1 MHLLQQLI
9 APRASTGIATGIWGK
24 KRYLVYGSGT
34 YCYVYTAENT
44 FVQVLLNPSGDS
56 VSVLAVAF
64 DSSKGL
70 IAVSFGS
77 DVSLFS
83 PQVESDQVQWTH
95 RHSTRHDFPACA
107 LSWSP
112 TEQLL
117 VAGRHLE
124 LWQFQSPTNE
134 PVWSRIWSCSL
145 ASDAVK
151 AQFSPDGRFFVSL
164 SNNDRLPKVW
174 FSADVVGRSG
184 EELQYRFAYLPHPAS
199 VSHVAW
205 RRKTTCKTNVFENVL
220 LTTCSDN
227 ISRLWC
233 LLENTQPYQFHLG
246 AVIDPTST
254 TIFDEEISSDVGSQA
269 RVVHWLHDSEVQDAI
284 RQRETEES
292 RFSNISKRKPG
303 STLLKTKKLKAALK
317 DYSDILFHVQRDGS
331 TTFWGIQHL
340 TGQPR
345 HASKV
350 LLFART
356 ENTVPAADFEF
367 FQQETLVYH
376 NDWGTRESAIFFP
389 GEVQILA
396 QRHDGAYNAYTMNL
410 DDFFATSWMIPRLS
424 LKHSWNGLLTP
435 IVRASRH
442 PNMPFIANFGSD
454 GEIAIFHSSV
464 PITGLRT
471 TDGLTAVTTIPAI
484 AEDRNPQLA
493 WLPHGPH
500 FILLQNA
507 TLSVHSLQQGTRT
520 FVSRMEGY
528 DPGYPLLLLHAYVD
542 PNAKISSGSE
552 REGQQTIV
560 HVVGV
565 SERHSTVFVWTL
577 NFEADVL
584 QNHSLISKTSLEL
597 GSDVTVLTALPT
609 DDLCLTHYPQSPMG
623 AHLFVTYSSDKLMR
637 FWHCCNGSFLSLSD
651 STDSANDATQQ
662 GDRQPWRVVG
672 ELEYQPERLDLLQ
685 TDAFGKMCTVS
696 ISDGSSLL
704 TIWGNEAT
712 GLDMR
717 QEWATTLNDT
727 VVAIDWFFS
736 SDGQHLLAVGLLN
749 RVHIFCQRRL
759 ASVEDLP
766 TWDRIGDMEIPWP
779 NSTSTVAWLPTGS
792 LQIATKQTVLV
803 YDKWMD
809 ASDETTYADISAD
822 AQVPLQT
829 FSVVDARN
837 GRLPDH
843 HPQLLIQYLLWG
855 KYDFVRYSLSLLHCF
870 VKLMADS
877 GRDITETPVPLW
889 RIFAD
894 DEIKGKREQQYDAL
908 FDFGGDTGE
917 KKVVVGEFSDDDAA
931 FLSEA
936 LTRTSLPNISHVDQ
950 MLLLAVID
958 TLVQVEKQKRSLD
971 ENGVRYILFVRLFL
985 FSQRSFPPSMKAA
998 GLTSRDIA
1006 WGFFTDS
1013 HDILLD
1019 FVSQSF
1025 NNKVMWSDAK
1035 ALGLGYWLR
1044 NPDTMRKTMET
1055 IARNQ
1060 YMGKDD
1066 SRNPVDCAL
1075 FYIALRKKNVVLGLW
1090 KLASSHPEQ
1099 AAMLRFLAND
1109 FEEDRW
1115 KAAALKNAFALLGKQ
1130 RYEYAVAFFLLA
1142 DKLKDAVSVC
1152 LKQLNDPQLATILCR
1167 LYEGEDGPILKETLS
1182 TQILPN
1188 AIAKGDRWL
1197 AAMAFTMLKQRDQ
1210 ALFAVVSPLNTLLP
1224 DTAEAVTIPS
1234 AQAFSDPALLVF
1246 YHYLRRSYRIL
1257 RIHQPRI
1264 SADVETEFVYRSAQA
1279 YERLGCPGLAL
1290 DIIRK
1295 ADALI
1300 GQYVSDE
1307 VSSETTELQAPPS
1320 DDVAAG
1326 NLDMDSWGQ
1335 SVKKSEAGRANSSSI
1350 DWGAPVSPAIKADT
1364 RGAADFDWGAP
1375 MAKEAVPVTAGGFD
1389 WSETVSKAETSYGGM
1404 DWSEPVSS
1412 ATEARTMDWGEP
1424 ASSQVGKN
1432 NTLDDEFEAFKKS
1445 LGGYDEPPSDLDLS
1459 DDDETRTSKEAV
1471 TSVFDD
1477 LSTAMPRVSEPPDP
1491 QRILRL
1497 KLEKRNMRLY
1507 KWMLSM
1513 RIVQAVYRSVSIVS
1527 KNREILTA
1535 EDTFRDYFK
1544 LLVDGIRL
1552 LLDIVEMPAEVMDRV
1567 LVTRCREMNAVSAF
1581 VELAP
1586 LHITLQES
1594 LPVVEKFL
1602 VEQCNELA
1610 RLTLGERLN
1619 RKSQQPVYVE
1629 SLARQILLFIVRWT
1643 ERTVGT
1649 GLALNKVIASQA
1661 VATAYMML
1669 TVCALRRKEYAVLT
1683 QLVLLCES
1691 LFDLLLA
1698 GNIENLTSILL
1709 ELCMPRSLQAI
1720 DPDAER
1726 DNDSGPDEDDFE
1738 EKSPLRDQLQ
1748 VEISVMC
1755 DDLIAVISFQHV
1767 AFSFDGYL
1775 AQLRSGAS
1783 NPADESHGFLCDA
1796 VLRPVSI
1803 SLRAMQKLVAKSWIC
1818 GGVKTQKIRKYL
1830 NGHEKKLLWDT
1841 LRKTISVPK
1850 MINFVVQAREEEP
1863 LQQHKVPDL
1872 EEFGEESAAAAADPP
1887 RKAPELIYRAA
1898 DIIHTFAVNPFDHNE
1913 MAIGTHR
1920 GIFEVDVENAKHFF
1934 QRKGTFTDIHHS
1946 VDDIAVRSM
1955 PASARVSSDE
1965 QTPPIIDISSGHPHR
1980 HLFKR
1985 RDTLTRKLS
1994 FDSMQKAI
2002 QTNMRS
2008 LRTDASLTELD
2019 AGHGVHHNVPGVS
2032 SLSAHP
2038 TLNYYLAGISDPPQT
2053 PAVVQLYQ
2061 FGQPKELVTYTTGT
2075 TARFT
2080 KTRFDPFGVRFGAS
2094 DSKGDVYI
2102 WRFDA
2107 SADACKPAIALACH
2121 SSFTNDLTF
2130 LNSSSLLATAGV
2142 STNNQNVC
2150 IWDTLLPPARAR
2162 VKAFNVAEGGAYSL
2176 VYSAR
2181 HQLLFSGSKKG
2192 DIYVFDI
2199 RQRTLVDSYQAH
2211 EHLVKSLAIDY
2222 ACGNLVSGSMGGD
2235 LKLWDLQTFKEQ
2247 STWSAAATP
2256 VSPSSVTRSDGE
2268 GSPTAT
2274 TAGSGTSGG
2283 GLSSYGIMQAEVV
2296 DDAVYTCAADGCVRR
2311 YANDFN

>member
-9 APRASTGIATGIWGK
+9 APRASTSVATGIWGK

-44 FVQVLLNPSGDS
+44 LLQVLRIPSGVS
-56 VSVLAVAF
+56 VSVLAVAL
-64 DSSKGL
+64 DSVNGL

-95 RHSTRHDFPACA
+95 RRTTRHDFLAFA

-112 TEQLL
+112 SEQLL
-117 VAGRHLE
+117 VAGRDLE
-124 LWQFQSPTNE
+124 LWQPEAAPTPTDE
-134 PVWSRIWSCSL
+134 PVWSKTWSCSL
-145 ASDAVK
+145 ASDAIK

-164 SNNDRLPKVW
+164 SKNDRLPKVW
-174 FSADVVGRSG
+174 FSADVVAEGPR
-184 EELQYRFAYLPHPAS
+184 YRFAYLPHPAS
-199 VSHVAW
+199 VSHVTW
-205 RRKTTCKTNVFENVL
+205 RRKTTCQTNVFENAL

-233 LLENTQPYQFHLG
+233 LLENSQPFQFHLG
-246 AVIDPTST
+246 AVIDPTSAP
-254 TIFDEEISSDVGSQA
+254 IADEDDSSDSGSHA

-284 RQRETEES
+284 SQREMEEA
-292 RFSNISKRKPG
+292 RFSKISKRKPG
-303 STLLKTKKLKAALK
+303 STLLKTKKLKSSLK

-331 TTFWGIQHL
+331 TIFWGIQHL

-350 LLFART
+350 ILLAKT
-356 ENTVPAADFEF
+356 ENTLPAADFEF

-376 NDWGTRESAIFFP
+376 NEWGTRESAIFFP
-389 GEVQILA
+389 AEVQILA

-410 DDFFATSWMIPRLS
+410 EDFFVTSWMIPRLS
-424 LKHSWNGLLTP
+424 LKHSWIGLSTP
-435 IVRASRH
+435 IVRVSRH
-442 PNMPFIANFGSD
+442 PNMPLIANFGSD
-454 GEIAIFHSSV
+454 GEIIIFHSSV

-471 TDGLTAVTTIPAI
+471 TDGLTAVKTLPSS
-484 AEDRNPQLA
+484 AEDKNPQLA
-493 WLPHGPH
+493 WLPHGPY

-507 TLSVHSLQQGTRT
+507 TLTVHSLQQGTRT
-520 FVSRMEGY
+520 YVSSMKGY
-528 DPGYPLLLLHAYVD
+528 DPTYPLLLLHAYVD
-542 PNAKISSGSE
+542 PNAKKASE
-552 REGQQTIV
+552 SELERHQTIV
-560 HVVGV
+560 YVVGV
-565 SERHSTVFVWTL
+565 SEQHSTVFVWAL
-577 NFEADVL
+577 HFEADVL
-584 QNHSLISKTSLEL
+584 QDHSLISKTSLQL
-597 GSDVTVLTALPT
+597 GSDVTVLRALPT

-623 AHLFVTYSSDKLMR
+623 AHFFVTYSSDKLMR
-637 FWHCCNGSFLSLSD
+637 FWHCCDGSLLSLSD
-651 STDSANDATQQ
+651 SSDPAKVAIQQ
-662 GDRQPWRVVG
+662 DEPWRVVG
-672 ELEYQPERLDLLQ
+672 EFEYQPERLDLLQ

-717 QEWATTLNDT
+717 QEWATRLNDT

-749 RVHIFCQRRL
+749 RVYIFCQRRL

-766 TWDRIGDMEIPWP
+766 TWDRIGDMEIAWP
-779 NSTSTVAWLPTGS
+779 NSTSTIAWLPTGS
-792 LQIATKQTVLV
+792 LQIATEQTVLV

-809 ASDETTYADISAD
+809 ETSYSDIAAD
-822 AQVPLQT
+822 AQVPLHT

-855 KYDFVRYSLSLLHCF
+855 KFDFVRYSLSLLHCF
-870 VKLMADS
+870 VKLMVDS
-877 GRDITETPVPLW
+877 GRNITETPVPLW

-894 DEIKGKREQQYDAL
+894 DEIKGKQEQQYDAL
-908 FDFGGDTGE
+908 FDFGGDAGE
-917 KKVVVGEFSDDDAA
+917 KKVIVGEFSDDDAA

-985 FSQRSFPPSMKAA
+985 FSQRSFPASMKAA

-1044 NPDTMRKTMET
+1044 NPDTMRKTMES

-1066 SRNPVDCAL
+1066 SRNPVDCSL

-1090 KLASSHPEQ
+1090 KLSSSHPEQ
-1099 AAMLRFLAND
+1099 AATLRFLAND

-1182 TQILPN
+1182 SHILPN

-1197 AAMAFTMLKQRDQ
+1197 AAIAFTMLKQRDQ
-1210 ALFAVVSPLNTLLP
+1210 ALFAVLSPLDTLLP
-1224 DTAEAVTIPS
+1224 ESAEPITIPG
-1234 AQAFSDPALLVF
+1234 AQALSDPALLVF

-1264 SADVETEFVYRSAQA
+1264 SADLETEFVYRSAQA

-1300 GQYVSDE
+1300 GQYVGDE
-1307 VSSETTELQAPPS
+1307 VTSGTTELQAPPS

-1326 NLDMDSWGQ
+1326 NLHMEAWGGP
-1335 SVKKSEAGRANSSSI
+1335 VKKPEAGPANAASI
-1350 DWGAPVSPAIKADT
+1350 DWGAPVSPAINADT

-1375 MAKEAVPVTAGGFD
+1375 TAKEPEPATAGGFD
-1389 WSETVSKAETSYGGM
+1389 WSE
-1404 DWSEPVSS
+1404 PVSS
-1412 ATEARTMDWGEP
+1412 VKPSRGDMDWGEP
-1424 ASSQVGKN
+1424 VSTAKEGGTIDWGEPSSSQVVKN
-1432 NTLDDEFEAFKKS
+1432 RTLDDEFEAFKKS
-1445 LGGYDEPPSDLDLS
+1445 IGGYDDPSSDLDVG
-1459 DDDETRTSKEAV
+1459 DDEESNASLEAATNAFENV
-1471 TSVFDD
+1471 
-1477 LSTAMPRVSEPPDP
+1477 STAMSQVSEPPDP
-1491 QRILRL
+1491 KRVLRL
-1497 KLEKRNMRLY
+1497 ELEKRNMRLY

-1513 RIVQAVYRSVSIVS
+1513 RIVQAVYKSVSVVS
-1527 KNREILTA
+1527 KNREILA
-1535 EDTFRDYFK
+1535 SEDTFRDYFK
-1544 LLVDGIRL
+1544 LLIDGIRL
-1552 LLDIVEMPAEVMDRV
+1552 LLEIVEMPVEVMDRV
-1567 LVTRCREMNAVSAF
+1567 LVTRCREMNAVLAF

-1586 LHITLQES
+1586 LRNTLQES
-1594 LPVVEKFL
+1594 LPIVETFL
-1602 VEQCNELA
+1602 VEQSNELA
-1610 RLTLGERLN
+1610 RLTLGLN
-1619 RKSQQPVYVE
+1619 RSSRQPAYVE
-1629 SLARQILLFIVRWT
+1629 SLARQILLCIVRWT
-1643 ERTVGT
+1643 EWTVGT

-1661 VATAYMML
+1661 AATAYMML
-1669 TVCALRRKEYAVLT
+1669 TVSALRGKDYAMTT
-1683 QLVLLCES
+1683 QLVLLCASFFE
-1691 LFDLLLA
+1691 LLLA
-1698 GNIENLTSILL
+1698 GNIENLTSNLL
-1709 ELCMPRSLQAI
+1709 ELSTPRSLQAF

-1748 VEISVMC
+1748 AETSVMC
-1755 DDLIAVISFQHV
+1755 DDLIAVISLQHV

-1796 VLRPVSI
+1796 VLRPISI
-1803 SLRAMQKLVAKSWIC
+1803 SLRAMQKHVAESWIC

-1830 NGHEKKLLWDT
+1830 NGHEKKQLWDT

-1850 MINFVVQAREEEP
+1850 MIDFVLRAREEEP
-1863 LQQHKVPDL
+1863 LQQQKVPDH
-1872 EEFGEESAAAAADPP
+1872 EEFSEESAAAAADPP

-1898 DIIHTFAVNPFDHNE
+1898 DIIHTFAVNPYDHNE
-1913 MAIGTHR
+1913 MAVGTHR

-1934 QRKGTFTDIHHS
+1934 QRKGTSTDIYHS

-1955 PASARVSSDE
+1955 PTSARVSSDE
-1965 QTPPIIDISSGHPHR
+1965 QAPSIFEISSGHLHR
-1980 HLFKR
+1980 HLLKR

-2019 AGHGVHHNVPGVS
+2019 AGHGVHHHVPGVS

-2038 TLNYYLAGISDPPQT
+2038 TLNYYLAGLSDPPQT

-2061 FGQPKELVTYTTGT
+2061 FGQPKELVTYTSGT

-2080 KTRFDPFGVRFGAS
+2080 KTRFDTFGVRFGAS

-2121 SSFTNDLTF
+2121 SSFTNDLAF

-2150 IWDTLLPPARAR
+2150 MWDTLLPPARAR

-2192 DIYVFDI
+2192 DIYVFDV

-2211 EHLVKSLAIDY
+2211 EQLVKALAIDY
-2222 ACGNLVSGSMGGD
+2222 ASGNLVSGSMGGE
-2235 LKLWDLQTFKEQ
+2235 LKLWDLQTFEEQ

-2256 VSPSSVTRSDGE
+2256 VSPSSITRSGGE
-2268 GSPTAT
+2268 ESPTVAP
-2274 TAGSGTSGG
+2274 AGSGTSGN
-2283 GLSSYGIMQAEVV
+2283 GLSAYGIVQAEVV
-2296 DDAVYTCAADGCVRR
+2296 DDAIYTCAADGCVRR
-2311 YANDFN
+2311 YAR